1 MEETTTFSTGDL
13 AQLRSGGPNM
23 TVGEVSDDKI
33 ACHWFTDDGKHC
45 LYEFLPEML
54 APVEEESEES

>member
-1 MEETTTFSTGDL
+1 
-13 AQLRSGGPNM
+13 M
-23 TVGEVSDDKI
+23 TVGEVGDDKI
-33 ACHWFTDDGKHC
+33 TCHWFTDDGKHC